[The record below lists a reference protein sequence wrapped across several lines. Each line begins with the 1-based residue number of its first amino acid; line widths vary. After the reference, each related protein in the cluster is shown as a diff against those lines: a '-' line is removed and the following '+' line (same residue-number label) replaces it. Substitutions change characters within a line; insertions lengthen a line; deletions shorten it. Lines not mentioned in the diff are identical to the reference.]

1 MVVTHG
7 SIFCSLLDGLLYTR
21 IPTEH
26 GSGWNFHEC
35 SANPYSVKPPA
46 SDNGQTMNPSKLLEL
61 DAWQAAARLARR
73 ELTSV
78 DLVRACL
85 DRVGERDGEV
95 HAFVQIDPDAA
106 LAQARALDAGPIR
119 GPLHGLPIGV
129 KDLYDTVDFPT
140 AYGSP
145 VYAGQRPLADAAAV
159 ALCREAG
166 ALVLGKTVT
175 TEFAYFQPGPTRNPH
190 NLAHTPG
197 GSSSGSAAA
206 VADRMLPLALGTQT
220 AGSLIRPAAYCGVVG
235 YKPSHGRVTGAGVK
249 SLSQTLDVV
258 GGFGRSVRDV
268 GLLGSVLTGDL
279 RLTDW
284 AEPTPVRIGLCQTPH
299 WSQVDGDTQQAWA
312 QATAT
317 LAPLAAH
324 CVDVVLP
331 QGFDSL
337 VPLQKEVMAFEM
349 ARALSHERVQHRNR
363 LSARLVA
370 LMDEGMAISG
380 TRHAANLA
388 LTAAWR
394 WRMDALFERHDVLL
408 IPSATGEAP
417 AGIEATGDPL
427 FCRSWTLLGL
437 PSVHLPFTRGSK
449 GLPIGLQLVGR
460 HGEDHRLLAAAHW
473 VHERLL
479 RQGA

>member
-1 MVVTHG
+1 
-7 SIFCSLLDGLLYTR
+7 
-21 IPTEH
+21 
-26 GSGWNFHEC
+26 
-35 SANPYSVKPPA
+35 
-46 SDNGQTMNPSKLLEL
+46 MNSSKLLEL
-61 DAWQAAARLARR
+61 TAWQASRLLARR
-73 ELTSV
+73 ELKSL

-85 DRVGERDGEV
+85 DRITEREGAV
-95 HAFVQIDPDAA
+95 HAFVQVNPDAA
-106 LAQARALDAGPIR
+106 LAQARALDAGPVR
-119 GPLHGLPIGV
+119 GLLHGLPLGV
-129 KDLYDTVDFPT
+129 KDLFDTADFAT
-140 AYGSP
+140 AYGSS

-166 ALVLGKTVT
+166 AVVLGKTVT

-190 NLAHTPG
+190 KLTHTPG

-220 AGSLIRPAAYCGVVG
+220 AGSLIRPAAFCGVVG
-235 YKPSHGRVTGAGVK
+235 YKPSHGRVSGAGVK

-258 GGFGRSVRDV
+258 GGFGRSVRDM
-268 GLLGSVLTGDL
+268 GLLGAVLTGDA

-284 AEPTPVRIGLCQTPH
+284 TEPATVRIGLCQTPH

-312 QATAT
+312 LATAT

-331 QGFDSL
+331 QGFESL

-349 ARALSHERVQHRNR
+349 ARALSHERLQHRKA
-363 LSARLVA
+363 LSARLGS

-380 TRHAANLA
+380 ATHADNLA
-388 LTAAWR
+388 LATAWR
-394 WRMDALFERHDVLL
+394 LRMAALFERHDVLL
-408 IPSATGEAP
+408 TPSATGEAP
-417 AGIEATGDPL
+417 EGIEATGDPL

-437 PSVHLPFTRGSK
+437 PCVHLPFTRGSK

-460 HGEDHRLLAAAHW
+460 LGEDHRLLAAAHW

-479 RQGA
+479 RRGV